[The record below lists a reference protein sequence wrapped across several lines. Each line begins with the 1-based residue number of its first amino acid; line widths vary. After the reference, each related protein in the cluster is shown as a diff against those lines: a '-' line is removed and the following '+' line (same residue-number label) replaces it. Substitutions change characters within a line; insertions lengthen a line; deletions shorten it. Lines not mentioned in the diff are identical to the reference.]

1 MKRTNTRHER
11 RKVKDMV
18 EAKNIQEQHDAD
30 FFSSSPE
37 ALLEQLEGGVAS
49 NLELSVEDQLALS
62 QASRVQAEAERQR
75 VAKGIVDATREACQE
90 LIADGE
96 KVLKKAKRLGVEAE
110 RKHQAAETVMEKAN
124 TARAEADAY
133 SQKVRSDADAFRA
146 DADSHAERAVAE
158 AQRQAQETME
168 RARAAAQREC
178 TDLKQQ
184 AAFEAK
190 QMLNQAQV
198 IRIAAQEELEA
209 HRIYV
214 EAARLNAESHEVL
227 VHARTKFEEPPQGQS
242 EESPPNLKP
251 AERRQK
257 GAEAEDYN
265 AVANELGAMR
275 KITSKA
281 TKPTGKTKAA
291 SNGRKPARKAKSA
304 S

>member
-1 MKRTNTRHER
+1 
-11 RKVKDMV
+11 MV
-18 EAKNIQEQHDAD
+18 EATNIQEQQDAGPIRY
-30 FFSSSPE
+30 SPE
-37 ALLEQLEGGVAS
+37 VGLEQPESAVATD
-49 NLELSVEDQLALS
+49 LELSVDDQLALS
-62 QASRVQAEAERQR
+62 QASRVHAEAERQR

>member
-1 MKRTNTRHER
+1 MEAQARH
-11 RKVKDMV
+11 
-18 EAKNIQEQHDAD
+18 I
-30 FFSSSPE
+30 
-37 ALLEQLEGGVAS
+37 LVAS
-49 NLELSVEDQLALS
+49 E
-62 QASRVQAEAERQR
+62 QA
-75 VAKGIVDATREACQE
+75 
-90 LIADGE
+90 
-96 KVLKKAKRLGVEAE
+96 
-110 RKHQAAETVMEKAN
+110 
-124 TARAEADAY
+124 
-133 SQKVRSDADAFRA
+133 
-146 DADSHAERAVAE
+146 
-158 AQRQAQETME
+158 
-168 RARAAAQREC
+168 C